1 MPELPEIET
10 LRRGLERETVGRRVK
25 SVDVLVAKATNR
37 NGSRKAFQAPARG
50 RQDQAASI
58 AAGPCSCSALDTGE
72 LLVFDVG
79 ETGTLVRA
87 APKDDTP
94 KDTAARRSRSPRA
107 ASCGW
112 RIPRRGPRRSWSR
125 PSCCSRRCRRSAEL
139 GLDPVA
145 SPVSWTAF
153 AQSLVNRRSEKL
165 KALLLDPTFVVGL
178 GGLYADEI
186 LYDAG
191 LRPDREVSTVSTMEI
206 RRLYRSLVEI
216 LHEATKHHGTSTDEH
231 PFTDLHGKAGEL
243 PGRAPGVGPRRRA
256 VPAVPEH
263 RHQAVR
269 SGGKVTLLV
278 PELPGLTDCPGSPD
292 PSGPPR

>member
-1 MPELPEIET
+1 LPELPEIET

-25 SVDVLVAKATNR
+25 SVDVVVAKATNR
-37 NGSRKAFQAPARG
+37 NGSRKAFQARLEGAKIRNVDRRG
-50 RQDQAASI
+50 SLLVQ
-58 AAGPCSCSALDTGE
+58 ALDTGE

-87 APKDDTP
+87 APKDETP
-94 KDTAARRSRSPRA
+94 RDLLLSITFTQGGQLRLTDPEARAEAFVVTPELLFEEVPALS
-107 ASCGW
+107 
-112 RIPRRGPRRSWSR
+112 
-125 PSCCSRRCRRSAEL
+125 EL

-145 SPVSWTAF
+145 APVSWTAF

-165 KALLLDPTFVVGL
+165 KAVLLDPTFVVGL

-231 PFTDLHGKAGEL
+231 PFTDLHGKAGTFQDEL
-243 PGRAPGVGPRRRA
+243 QVGGRDGEPCRRCRGI
-256 VPAVPEH
+256 VTK
-263 RHQAVR
+263 VR
-269 SGGKVTLLV
+269 SGGKVTYW
-278 PELPGLTDCPGSPD
+278 CPSCQV
-292 PSGPPR
+292 

>member
-25 SVDVLVAKATNR
+25 SVDVVVAKATNR
-37 NGSRKAFQAPARG
+37 NGSRKAFQARLEGAKIRNVDRRG
-50 RQDQAASI
+50 SLLVQ
-58 AAGPCSCSALDTGE
+58 ALDTGE

-79 ETGTLVRA
+79 ETGRLLRA
-87 APKDDTP
+87 APKDETP
-94 KDTAARRSRSPRA
+94 KDLLLSITFTQGGQLRLADTEARAEAFVVTPDLLLEEA
-107 ASCGW
+107 PAL
-112 RIPRRGPRRSWSR
+112 
-125 PSCCSRRCRRSAEL
+125 AEL

-145 SPVSWTAF
+145 APVSWTSF
-153 AQSLVNRRSEKL
+153 AQSLVNRRNERL
-165 KALLLDPTFVVGL
+165 KAVLLDPTFVVGL

-231 PFTDLHGKAGEL
+231 PFTDLHGKAGSFQDEL
-243 PGRAPGVGPRRRA
+243 QVWGRDGEPCRRCRST
-256 VPAVPEH
+256 VTKI
-263 RHQAVR
+263 R
-269 SGGKVTLLV
+269 SGGKVTYW
-278 PELPGLTDCPGSPD
+278 CPSCQV
-292 PSGPPR
+292 